1 MAEITEKELKKQI
14 ANGMFSP
21 VYLLYGEEAYL
32 KQYYAGLIAEKSVAV
47 GFETFNLHKLEG
59 KEASFDEIVD
69 AAEQLPMM
77 AERTCVLVRDFDLKA
92 LKGAQREKLEAFL
105 NDPPGTCSVVFWM
118 DTIEVSPKQSRD
130 WQGIIRLFA
139 KSGSAACL
147 GRRSAA
153 DLSRQLCASAK
164 KRGGSLSPDTAAYL
178 IAFSGSDLSGLLNE
192 LDKLCA
198 YAEGREITQGDVE
211 AVCIKSVEATA
222 FDMVKALLRGNY
234 AEAYRMLD
242 TLFVQK
248 TEPVMIA
255 GALISSYVDMYRC
268 RAALSSGERIEAVA
282 QAFNYRGREFR
293 LRYAAQD
300 ASRLSLGQLR
310 ECLDV
315 LGKADEALKS
325 TRADKRLVL
334 EEAMLRLQCIT
345 KEKVLTR

>member
-14 ANGMFSP
+14 AHGMFSP
-21 VYLLYGEEAYL
+21 VYLLYGEESYL
-32 KQYYAGLIAEKSVAV
+32 KQYYAGLISEKSVPK

-59 KEASFDEIVD
+59 KETTFDEIAD

-105 NDPPGTCSVVFWM
+105 ADPPETCSVVFWM

-130 WQGIIRLFA
+130 WQGLIKLFA
-139 KSGSAACL
+139 KSGSAVNL
-147 GRRSAA
+147 GRRTAA
-153 DLSRQLCASAK
+153 DLTRQLCASAK
-164 KRGGSLSPDTAAYL
+164 KRGGVLSPDIASYL
-178 IAFSGSDLSGLLNE
+178 VSFSGSDLHILVNE

-198 YAEGREITQGDVE
+198 YAAGREITQADID

-234 AEAYRMLD
+234 ADAYRMLD
-242 TLFVQK
+242 TLFAQK

-255 GALISSYVDMYRC
+255 GALISSYVDMYRAK
-268 RAALSSGERIEAVA
+268 AALSSGERTEAVA
-282 QAFNYRGREFR
+282 QAFNYKGREFR

-300 ASRLSLGQLR
+300 ASRLTLEQLR

-315 LGKADEALKS
+315 LSEADESLKS
-325 TRADKRLVL
+325 TRTDKRLVL
-334 EEAMLRLQCIT
+334 EEAMLRLKCIT
-345 KEKVLTR
+345 N

>member
-21 VYLLYGEEAYL
+21 VYLLYGEESYL
-32 KQYYAGLIAEKSVAV
+32 KQYYAGLIAEKSAPK

-59 KEASFDEIVD
+59 KETTFDEIAD

-105 NDPPGTCSVVFWM
+105 ADPPETCSVVFWM
-118 DTIEVSPKQSRD
+118 DTIEIFPKQNRD
-130 WQGIIRLFA
+130 WQGLIKLFA
-139 KSGSAACL
+139 KSGSAVNL
-147 GRRSAA
+147 SRRTAA
-153 DLSRQLCASAK
+153 DLTRQLCASAK
-164 KRGGSLSPDTAAYL
+164 KRGGILSPDTAAYL
-178 IAFSGSDLSGLLNE
+178 VSFSGSDLNILLNE

-198 YAEGREITQGDVE
+198 YAAGREITREDVD

-222 FDMVKALLRGNY
+222 FDMIKSLLRGNY
-234 AEAYRMLD
+234 AGAYQMLD
-242 TLFVQK
+242 TLFAQK

-255 GALISSYVDMYRC
+255 GALISSYVDMYRAK
-268 RAALSSGERIEAVA
+268 AALASGERTEAVA
-282 QAFNYRGREFR
+282 QAFNYKGREFR

-300 ASRLSLGQLR
+300 ASRLTLEQLR

-315 LGKADEALKS
+315 LGEADESLKS

-345 KEKVLTR
+345 N

>member
-14 ANGMFSP
+14 AGGSFSP

-32 KQYYAGLIAEKSVAV
+32 KQYYAGLIAEKSVAA

-59 KEASFDEIVD
+59 KETSLDEIAG

-92 LKGAQREKLEAFL
+92 LKGAQREMLEAFL
-105 NDPPGTCSVVFWM
+105 DDPPGTCSVVFWM
-118 DTIEVSPKQSRD
+118 DTIEVSPRQNRD
-130 WQGIIRLFA
+130 WQGLIKLFA
-139 KSGSAACL
+139 KSGSAVHL
-147 GRRSAA
+147 GRRSAS
-153 DLSRQLCASAK
+153 DLTRQLCASAK
-164 KRGGSLSPDTAAYL
+164 KRGGSLSPDAAAYL
-178 IAFSGSDLSGLLNE
+178 IAFSGSDLSSLLNE

-198 YAEGREITQGDVE
+198 YAQGREIEEADVA
-211 AVCIKSVEATA
+211 AVCVKSVEATA

-234 AEAYRMLD
+234 AEACQMLD
-242 TLFVQK
+242 TLFAQK

-255 GALISSYVDMYRC
+255 GALISSYVDMYRAK
-268 RAALSSGERIEAVA
+268 AALSSGESTQAVA

-300 ASRLSLGQLR
+300 ASRLGLEQLR

-315 LGKADEALKS
+315 LGGADEALKS

-334 EEAMLRLQCIT
+334 EEAMLRLQRIT
-345 KEKVLTR
+345 RETASFQ